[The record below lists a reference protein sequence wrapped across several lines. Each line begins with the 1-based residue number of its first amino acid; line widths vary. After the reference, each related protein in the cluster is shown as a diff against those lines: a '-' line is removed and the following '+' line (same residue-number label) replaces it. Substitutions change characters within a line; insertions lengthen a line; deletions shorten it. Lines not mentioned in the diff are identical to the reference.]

1 MNTQDKARLTDKAAK
16 AKALLANARPSL
28 QQALKLA
35 PTNVAT
41 EIVAALAYIDSAAKL
56 AEEIV
61 TAG

>member
-1 MNTQDKARLTDKAAK
+1 MTTVDKRNLIKS
-16 AKALLANARPSL
+16 LANARPSL
-28 QQALKLA
+28 EQAIKIA